1 MAHFSPHFPLKF
13 FVVYGRANFVSCFV
27 IAKYLYKNAML
38 TWRQSW
44 SDLSSFT
51 SSNQWR
57 ETAMKKENEK
67 HWDFI
72 ANTSRRQINSS
83 RRRMPVSFYRF
94 LRYVSVNTISSVSL
108 WILIRTKTLFARRF
122 DTFTSASFCM
132 ITEISY
138 TYTSIFLFIK
148 ITEVDKKNKS
158 VLFSVKVCRTTRDI
172 MASFHTPNQSQRE
185 YMQFLNYILY
195 FTSTASFR
203 NCKTLFTAKARETAR
218 TFLLRFH

>member
-1 MAHFSPHFPLKF
+1 MTVAIFVLLVLDLPSILWMKTFIWGFLLGKSSGHNKTIFFIKMAEWWISHFSPHFPLKF
-13 FVVYGRANFVSCFV
+13 VVVEGRANFVSCFV
-27 IAKYLYKNAML
+27 IANYLYKNAML

-44 SDLSSFT
+44 SDLPSFT

-108 WILIRTKTLFARRF
+108 WILMRTKTLC
-122 DTFTSASFCM
+122 S
-132 ITEISY
+132 
-138 TYTSIFLFIK
+138 
-148 ITEVDKKNKS
+148 
-158 VLFSVKVCRTTRDI
+158 
-172 MASFHTPNQSQRE
+172 
-185 YMQFLNYILY
+185 
-195 FTSTASFR
+195 
-203 NCKTLFTAKARETAR
+203 
-218 TFLLRFH
+218 